1 MTSLINLFC
10 GLVNRILDCCTS
22 GPKFKTHLGQVRIS
36 YFHWNFVF
44 FFNFFANL
52 KSVKWNCH
60 SSNQFWSLQHR
71 VRNAWL
77 QRYSIFFWQILNGTP
92 CSVSALFRGYKI
104 IFGNKQNAESS
115 WFISHLLKNNFLC
128 GKLTKSFIEIDENFV
143 NTLLIKNTKFL

>member
-1 MTSLINLFC
+1 MDWNWVYFRTKNS
-10 GLVNRILDCCTS
+10 S

-77 QRYSIFFWQILNGTP
+77 QRYNVFFWQISNGTS

-115 WFISHLLKNNFLC
+115 WFISQNFIMQKFKKIPSFCKSKYFLLAPGESWTWDL
-128 GKLTKSFIEIDENFV
+128 
-143 NTLLIKNTKFL
+143 